1 MKSLSSY
8 KRNCELLQEQN
19 KELQGEKQKVVYQL
33 QSLFVLYN
41 KQKGMIEKLEN
52 VKTTAETDKK
62 SYKERLED
70 LEREKKRA
78 RAEQSRESE
87 KAIARYKL
95 MAEEMEQ
102 KVQVLEKRITAAEE
116 ASHAATL
123 AEKDLREE
131 LKRREKNLLE
141 AEYTLEIT
149 RSKLEGEI
157 ELIAKQKD
165 QLKQANKVLENKLEL
180 AQRENERQAEDTQ
193 RLHRELTKLTYAND
207 ELSDEV
213 QRWRRRCN
221 ASQKLEREERKVND
235 SYDTANTQR
244 LAAIEKKLEKI
255 LRYQDISEQK
265 VQEESVEESQND
277 EGENLEGVLKD
288 LTAQILDKE
297 ELQNE
302 NVVKRFKLDQIQL
315 DDKENEYKNLLK
327 AMGALYFA
335 NRYSKMIQ
343 PLFVAWKEKLQEKI
357 NDVKEMEELQDE
369 EELKDSKADRK
380 SPLDHKKDSEAEDE
394 LDNRYPA
401 DEDFLGKNAKREVIK
416 SLKADED
423 WEREL
428 ESNEKYEDEIMPN
441 FGDVRTAKKARSD
454 QDVRDYMDY
463 ADIDDELIDEDIDQY

>member
-1 MKSLSSY
+1 MCI
-8 KRNCELLQEQN
+8 R
-19 KELQGEKQKVVYQL
+19 
-33 QSLFVLYN
+33 
-41 KQKGMIEKLEN
+41 
-52 VKTTAETDKK
+52 
-62 SYKERLED
+62 
-70 LEREKKRA
+70 
-78 RAEQSRESE
+78 
-87 KAIARYKL
+87 
-95 MAEEMEQ
+95 
-102 KVQVLEKRITAAEE
+102 
-116 ASHAATL
+116 
-123 AEKDLREE
+123 
-131 LKRREKNLLE
+131 
-141 AEYTLEIT
+141 
-149 RSKLEGEI
+149 
-157 ELIAKQKD
+157 
-165 QLKQANKVLENKLEL
+165 
-180 AQRENERQAEDTQ
+180 
-193 RLHRELTKLTYAND
+193 
-207 ELSDEV
+207 
-213 QRWRRRCN
+213 
-221 ASQKLEREERKVND
+221 D
-235 SYDTANTQR
+235 S
-244 LAAIEKKLEKI
+244 
-255 LRYQDISEQK
+255 
-265 VQEESVEESQND
+265 
-277 EGENLEGVLKD
+277 LEGVLKD